1 MNTRAAT
8 VSAIV
13 LSLFCLLPM
22 TANAEK
28 EKEIA
33 APTPQTQQQCQHTC
47 QVTYGKCIA
56 DIKQKNCAKT
66 LQACRDTLCAADVTP
81 PQ

>member
-1 MNTRAAT
+1 MNIRTAA
-8 VSAIV
+8 VSVMAI
-13 LSLFCLLPM
+13 SLFCLLPM
-22 TANAEK
+22 TANAKK

-33 APTPQTQQQCQHTC
+33 APTPTAQEQCQHTC

-66 LQACRDTLCAADVTP
+66 LQACRDILCAENLTP